1 MTMSRFASR
10 LCAACV
16 LFLLSATALHAQ
28 TPPTASTSVPRVI
41 RVNGVMP
48 LATGSPAP
56 VEIVTFAIYADET
69 GGQPVWQETQN
80 VVVSSDG
87 QYTALLGSTMS
98 DGLPLDVFTSQ
109 DRRWLEVHVER
120 SGEPNSPRIML
131 ASVPYALRA
140 SDADTLVGKPASAY
154 RLPEPVSSV
163 QPSGERSKSSTKSA
177 RPFTT
182 MSATQSWIPLATD
195 NAGGL
200 GNSQMF
206 QLGTGSFSRIGLG
219 TTAPQDY
226 FHISFDDAFG
236 AFTGL
241 AVQNRNGGPNASS
254 GMLFFDQNGALA
266 QFQGFSNATHEYRIN
281 NIAPGGSINFL
292 IGNSSK
298 FLVAN
303 NGTIGIGV
311 PTGTAKLTMKANPP
325 FAATGTASIAAG
337 SATLTG
343 VGTRFLTELNV
354 GDRIMIGGRLVAVFN
369 ILSDTNAFVS
379 AQAVAIPP
387 SPMTVQP
394 GMLRVQ
400 TSSGD
405 LAFQVN
411 DAGDVAIGGSLG
423 VTSAPVRVFITDAN
437 RFSGTSTPAG
447 AGNVQIHT
455 TTPQAADVGGVLA
468 LGGRVGSSGQFR
480 SFGGIR
486 GAKENS
492 IDVEPSGYVG
502 LYTNDSSSTFAERMR
517 VTSTGLVGIG
527 TKTPTRELEVNGGVR
542 LNTVAVK
549 PTCDATVRGT
559 FWVTQGAAG
568 VKDSVEVCA
577 KDASDAFAW
586 RGLF

>member
-140 SDADTLVGKPASAY
+140 SDADTLGGKPASAY
-154 RLPEPVSSV
+154 LLAEPVFSV

-177 RPFTT
+177 RPFMT

-226 FHISFDDAFG
+226 FHISFDDAF
-236 AFTGL
+236 AAITGL

-254 GMLFFDQNGALA
+254 GMLFFDQNGVLA

-281 NIAPGGSINFL
+281 NIASGGSINFL

-303 NGTIGIGV
+303 NGTIGIGTS
-311 PTGTAKLTMKANPP
+311 TGTARLTVKANPP
-325 FAATGTASIAAG
+325 FAATGTVSTTAG
-337 SATLTG
+337 SQALAG

-354 GDRIMIGGRLVAVFN
+354 GDRVTIGASTTAVFGVT
-369 ILSDTNAFVS
+369 SDT
-379 AQAVAIPP
+379 VATIGFQNSTASG
-387 SPMTVQP
+387 SPMTVLP
-394 GMLRVQ
+394 GIFRVHNG
-400 TSSGD
+400 SGG

-411 DAGDVAIGGSLG
+411 DAGNVVIGG
-423 VTSAPVRVFITDAN
+423 VNANPVKLAITDTN
-437 RFSGTSTPAG
+437 KFSGTSTPAFVG
-447 AGNVQIHT
+447 NGNVQIT
-455 TTPQAADVGGVLA
+455 TLTPAAADVGAVLA
-468 LGGRVGSSGQFR
+468 LGGFTGSAGVS
-480 SFGGIR
+480 SFAGIR
-486 GAKENS
+486 GAKENGTNA
-492 IDVEPSGYVG
+492 EPSGYLG
-502 LYTNDSSSTFAERMR
+502 LYTVDSSSTFAERVR
-517 VTSTGLVGIG
+517 VTSTGSLGSG
-527 TKTPTRELEVNGGVR
+527 TKTPARELEVNGGVR
-542 LNTVAVK
+542 LNTVTAK
-549 PTCDATVRGT
+549 PTCDAAVRGT
-559 FWVTQGAAG
+559 FWVTQRAAG

-577 KDASDAFAW
+577 KDNVDAFAW
-586 RGLF
+586 RALF

>member
-140 SDADTLVGKPASAY
+140 SDADTLGGKPASAY
-154 RLPEPVSSV
+154 LLAEPVFSV

-177 RPFTT
+177 RPFMT

-281 NIAPGGSINFL
+281 NIAAGGSINFL

-303 NGTIGIGV
+303 SGAIGIGT
-311 PTGTAKLTMKANPP
+311 PGTAKLTAKGNPS
-325 FAATGTASIAAG
+325 FAAAGTVSTTAG
-337 SATLTG
+337 SQTVTG

-354 GDRIMIGGRLVAVFN
+354 GDRVTIGAQTTSVFA
-369 ILSDTNAFVS
+369 ITSDTVATIGLQNSSVS
-379 AQAVAIPP
+379 A
-387 SPMTVQP
+387 SPMTVLP
-394 GMLRVQ
+394 GILRVQ
-400 TSSGD
+400 NAAGV

-411 DAGDVAIGGSLG
+411 DAGNVVVGNG
-423 VTSAPVRVFITDAN
+423 VTSNPVKLAVADTN
-437 RFSGTSTPAG
+437 RFSGTSTPAFLG
-447 AGNVQIHT
+447 NGNVQIT
-455 TTPQAADVGGVLA
+455 TLTVQAADVGGVLA
-468 LGGRVGSSGQFR
+468 VGGS
-480 SFGGIR
+480 R
-486 GAKENS
+486 G
-492 IDVEPSGYVG
+492 
-502 LYTNDSSSTFAERMR
+502 
-517 VTSTGLVGIG
+517 
-527 TKTPTRELEVNGGVR
+527 
-542 LNTVAVK
+542 
-549 PTCDATVRGT
+549 
-559 FWVTQGAAG
+559 
-568 VKDSVEVCA
+568 
-577 KDASDAFAW
+577 
-586 RGLF
+586 